1 MDRIAYAS
9 VKSAAE
15 YNNFILIMGAGTLSL
30 LFFGQK
36 GMMWFQGFNA
46 TEWSRERK
54 LAYRWLGLHRVSKT
68 LPEESTY
75 LLEEMDRNPIDG
87 TYLGSRLKK
96 FIKRKGEYIPVGE
109 EESSIYVIED
119 ELEDPLEI
127 SLNPEKE

>member
-54 LAYRWLGLHRVSKT
+54 LAYRWLGLHRVSK
-68 LPEESTY
+68 
-75 LLEEMDRNPIDG
+75 
-87 TYLGSRLKK
+87 
-96 FIKRKGEYIPVGE
+96 KGEYIPVGG